1 VRLLRR
7 DPLATVEVALHPPT
21 GAAVTVLPAPGRDD
35 GQVDRDRLELL
46 VGLAAL
52 AVGDTSQ
59 ARWPALREG
68 LARLAGGIVA
78 AGSEE
83 LPTGLVPLEPFGG
96 RGHLALVSAGAHSDW
111 VTRADVIS
119 GAAGTVPRLR
129 SRPDHPGPSVELS
142 ALAAPLAVARMAGRE
157 ERLAIGFGLEGL
169 LAWHREADRR
179 SPPYKAL
186 AFATAHMDGRLAELG
201 LAWPPE

>member
-7 DPLATVEVALHPPT
+7 DPLATVEIALHPPT
-21 GAAVTVLPAPGRDD
+21 GAAVTVQAAAGRDD
-35 GQVDRDRLELL
+35 RQVDRERLELL

-52 AVGDTSQ
+52 AAADTPE
-59 ARWPALREG
+59 ARWPALRDG
-68 LARLAGGIVA
+68 IARLANGVVA
-78 AGSEE
+78 AGTEGLSPE
-83 LPTGLVPLEPFGG
+83 LVPLEPFGG
-96 RGHLALVSAGAHSDW
+96 RGHLALVSAGARSDW

-129 SRPDHPGPSVELS
+129 SRPEQPGPSVELS
-142 ALAAPLAVARMAGRE
+142 SLAAPLAVARMAGRA

-186 AFATAHMDGRLAELG
+186 AYATAHMDGRLAELG
-201 LAWPPE
+201 LAWPPG